1 MSGRILA
8 LILVLSAAV
17 AGAAM
22 YYLQVHAFYTRL
34 PADTVMRFVT
44 PGALAPVSLRTAD
57 FQGIDASSSPLR
69 FRACFRLA
77 DPRALDGAQPVADP
91 TPLVGPGWFGCY
103 DAAAVARALAD
114 GQARAVLSE
123 PEIARGVDRI
133 IAVWP
138 DGRAVAWHQLNGT
151 LEK

>member
-1 MSGRILA
+1 MSGRILVI
-8 LILVLSAAV
+8 ILVASAAI

-22 YYLQVHAFYTRL
+22 YYLQVYAFFIRL
-34 PADTVMRFVT
+34 PADTEIRIT
-44 PGALAPVSLRTAD
+44 APGAIMALPVTITA
-57 FQGIDASSSPLR
+57 FEGVDADSSPLR

-77 DPRALDGAQPVADP
+77 DVRALDAAQPVADP
-91 TPLVGPGWFGCY
+91 QPLVGPRWFSCY
-103 DAAAVARALAD
+103 DAGEVSDALAT

-123 PEIARGVDRI
+123 REIARGVDRI

-151 LEK
+151 LED